1 MPRQPKYQVVPKP
14 ERSELEQFASSF
26 HQDFGL
32 MKMTVHE
39 WARKYFGTL
48 TANRSKVLREQL
60 QSFVAQHPGS
70 PDSLRKAWL
79 AQGAQ
84 YWPRSIDL
92 RRVCANS
99 LKGKPTMAP
108 NSALVTDGCAA
119 ALRAFLTAAQRGR

>member
-92 RRVCANS
+92 EE
-99 LKGKPTMAP
+99 G
-108 NSALVTDGCAA
+108 
-119 ALRAFLTAAQRGR
+119 LRKFSEGETNHGA

>member
-1 MPRQPKYQVVPKP
+1 
-14 ERSELEQFASSF
+14 
-26 HQDFGL
+26 

-79 AQGAQ
+79 AQGRNTGPGA
-84 YWPRSIDL
+84 STL

-108 NSALVTDGCAA
+108 NSALVTDACAA
-119 ALRAFLTAAQRGR
+119 ALLRRASCSAAQRGR